1 MRIYCPPANIIRDK
15 ITISDPGQIHHL
27 SSVMR
32 LKKGDR
38 VVVFD
43 GESREYECLVDD
55 IAKDKAELSVD
66 KARTAVS
73 ARLLVTLACA
83 LPKKV
88 KMDYIIEKTVELGV
102 DRVIPL
108 KTERTV
114 VEYSPEKAK
123 DKLKRWQA
131 IAVEASKQC
140 GRIKL
145 ADIEPISEFNKV
157 VCQVKNYE
165 LAVIPYLGSGPVRS
179 LSSLSGCSVASNGA
193 GNKPLKEIFGDSR
206 PSSIIIF
213 IGPEGDFSPREIK
226 LARENGCV
234 GASLGD
240 LVLKVDTAAISV
252 VAFSRLF
259 ASYYGDI

>member
-1 MRIYCPPANIIRDK
+1 MRIYCPSTKIIRDK
-15 ITISDPGQIHHL
+15 IVILDPCQIHHL
-27 SSVMR
+27 SSVRR

-43 GESREYECLVDD
+43 GESQEYECVIDS
-55 IAKDKAELSVD
+55 IAKDKAELSVVKTR
-66 KARTAVS
+66 KAVPVK
-73 ARLLVTLACA
+73 LDLTLACA

-102 DRVIPL
+102 DRIIPI
-108 KTERTV
+108 KTERTI

-123 DKLKRWQA
+123 EKLKRWQA
-131 IAVEASKQC
+131 IAIEASKQC

-145 ADIEPISEFNKV
+145 PQIEPISEFNKV
-157 VCQVKNYE
+157 VTQAKDYK
-165 LAVIPYLGSGPVRS
+165 LAVIPYLG
-179 LSSLSGCSVASNGA
+179 LD
-193 GNKPLKEIFGDSR
+193 NKPLKDIFHDFR
-206 PSSIIIF
+206 PASVIIF

-226 LARENGCV
+226 LAKENGCI

-252 VAFSRLF
+252 IAFSRLF
-259 ASYYGDI
+259 TS

>member
-1 MRIYCPPANIIRDK
+1 MRIYCPCANITRDR
-15 ITISDPGQIHHL
+15 IIISDPGQIHHL
-27 SSVMR
+27 SSVKR

-43 GESREYECLVDD
+43 GESQEYECVIDS
-55 IAKDKAELSVD
+55 IAKDKAELSVL
-66 KARTAVS
+66 KVRKTAS
-73 ARLLVTLACA
+73 AELTLTLACA

-102 DRVIPL
+102 DRIIPI
-108 KTERTV
+108 KTERTI

-123 DKLKRWQA
+123 EKLKRWQA
-131 IAVEASKQC
+131 IAIEASKQC

-145 ADIEPISEFNKV
+145 PQIEPISEFNKV
-157 VCQVKNYE
+157 VTQAKDYK
-165 LAVIPYLGSGPVRS
+165 LAVIPYLG
-179 LSSLSGCSVASNGA
+179 LD
-193 GNKPLKEIFGDSR
+193 NKPLKEIFHDFR
-206 PSSIIIF
+206 PASVIIF

-226 LARENGCV
+226 LAKENGCI

-252 VAFSRLF
+252 IAFSRLF
-259 ASYYGDI
+259 TS

>member
-1 MRIYCPPANIIRDK
+1 MRIYCPRANITRDR
-15 ITISDPGQIHHL
+15 IIISDPGQIHHL
-27 SSVMR
+27 SSVKR

-43 GESREYECLVDD
+43 GESQEYECVIDS
-55 IAKDKAELSVD
+55 IAKDKAELSVVKTR
-66 KARTAVS
+66 KAVPVK
-73 ARLLVTLACA
+73 LDLTLACA

-102 DRVIPL
+102 DRIIPI
-108 KTERTV
+108 KTERTI

-123 DKLKRWQA
+123 EKLKRWQA
-131 IAVEASKQC
+131 IAIEASKQC

-145 ADIEPISEFNKV
+145 PQIEPISEFNKV
-157 VCQVKNYE
+157 VTQAKDYK
-165 LAVIPYLGSGPVRS
+165 LAVIPYLG
-179 LSSLSGCSVASNGA
+179 LD
-193 GNKPLKEIFGDSR
+193 NKPLKDIFHDFR
-206 PSSIIIF
+206 PASVIIF

-226 LARENGCV
+226 LAKENGCI

-252 VAFSRLF
+252 IAFSRLF
-259 ASYYGDI
+259 TS

>member
-1 MRIYCPPANIIRDK
+1 MRIYCPRANITRDR
-15 ITISDPGQIHHL
+15 IIISDPGQIHHL
-27 SSVMR
+27 SSVKR

-43 GESREYECLVDD
+43 GESQEYECVIDS
-55 IAKDKAELSVD
+55 IAKNKVELSVL
-66 KARTAVS
+66 KVRKTAS
-73 ARLLVTLACA
+73 AELTLTLACA

-102 DRVIPL
+102 DRIIPI
-108 KTERTV
+108 KTERTI

-123 DKLKRWQA
+123 EKLKRWQA
-131 IAVEASKQC
+131 IAIEASKQC

-145 ADIEPISEFNKV
+145 PQIEPISEFNKV
-157 VCQVKNYE
+157 VTQAKDYK
-165 LAVIPYLGSGPVRS
+165 LAVIPYLG
-179 LSSLSGCSVASNGA
+179 LD
-193 GNKPLKEIFGDSR
+193 NKPLKDIFHDFR
-206 PSSIIIF
+206 PASVIIF

-226 LARENGCV
+226 LAKENGCI

-252 VAFSRLF
+252 IAFSRLF
-259 ASYYGDI
+259 TS

>member
-1 MRIYCPPANIIRDK
+1 MRIYCPSTKIIRDK
-15 ITISDPGQIHHL
+15 IVILDPCQIHHL
-27 SSVMR
+27 SSVRR

-43 GESREYECLVDD
+43 GESQEYECVIDS
-55 IAKDKAELSVD
+55 IAKDKAELSVVKTR
-66 KARTAVS
+66 KAVPVK
-73 ARLLVTLACA
+73 LDLTLACA

-102 DRVIPL
+102 DRIIPI
-108 KTERTV
+108 KTERTI

-123 DKLKRWQA
+123 EKLKRWQA
-131 IAVEASKQC
+131 IAIEASKQC

-145 ADIEPISEFNKV
+145 PQIEPISEFNKV
-157 VCQVKNYE
+157 VTQAKDYK
-165 LAVIPYLGSGPVRS
+165 LAVIPYLG
-179 LSSLSGCSVASNGA
+179 LD
-193 GNKPLKEIFGDSR
+193 NKPLKDIFHDFR
-206 PSSIIIF
+206 PASVIIF

-226 LARENGCV
+226 LAKENACI

-252 VAFSRLF
+252 IAFSRLF
-259 ASYYGDI
+259 TS

>member
-1 MRIYCPPANIIRDK
+1 MRIYCPSTKIIRDK
-15 ITISDPGQIHHL
+15 IVILDPCQIHHL
-27 SSVMR
+27 SSVRR

-43 GESREYECLVDD
+43 GESQEYECVIDS
-55 IAKDKAELSVD
+55 IAKDKAELSVVKTR
-66 KARTAVS
+66 KAVPVK
-73 ARLLVTLACA
+73 LDLTLACA

-102 DRVIPL
+102 DRIIPI
-108 KTERTV
+108 KTERTI

-123 DKLKRWQA
+123 EKLKRWQA
-131 IAVEASKQC
+131 IAIEASKQC

-145 ADIEPISEFNKV
+145 PQIEPISEFSKV
-157 VCQVKNYE
+157 ASQVKNYE
-165 LAVIPYLGSGPVRS
+165 LAVIPHLGSG
-179 LSSLSGCSVASNGA
+179 
-193 GNKPLKEIFGDSR
+193 NKSLKEIFHDFR
-206 PSSIIIF
+206 LSSIIIF

-226 LARENGCV
+226 LAKENGCI

-252 VAFSRLF
+252 IAFSRLF
-259 ASYYGDI
+259 TS

>member
-1 MRIYCPPANIIRDK
+1 MRIYCLSTNIIRDR
-15 ITISDPGQIHHL
+15 IIILDPGQIHHL
-27 SSVMR
+27 SSVKR

-43 GESREYECLVDD
+43 GESQEYECVIDD
-55 IAKDKAELSVD
+55 IAKDKAELSVVKTR
-66 KARTAVS
+66 KAVPVK
-73 ARLLVTLACA
+73 LDLTLACA

-102 DRVIPL
+102 DRIIPI
-108 KTERTV
+108 KTERTI

-123 DKLKRWQA
+123 EKLKRWQA
-131 IAVEASKQC
+131 IAIEASKQC

-145 ADIEPISEFNKV
+145 PQIEPISEFNKV
-157 VCQVKNYE
+157 VTQAKDYK
-165 LAVIPYLGSGPVRS
+165 LAVIPYLG
-179 LSSLSGCSVASNGA
+179 LD
-193 GNKPLKEIFGDSR
+193 NKPLKDIFHDFR
-206 PSSIIIF
+206 PASVIIF

-226 LARENGCV
+226 LAKENGCI

-252 VAFSRLF
+252 IAFSRLF
-259 ASYYGDI
+259 TS